1 MANFRKPL
9 NTQELVSYAVNNKID
24 VASTTAL
31 SNCGVLRPPGQEP
44 APSCVE
50 ATEPDPTPAPALKK
64 TVKPTMILSVDRV
77 SGERPRK
84 LNDVL
89 GNQKK
94 APKKPAKTMLDI
106 SKPARTML
114 EMANP
119 LEENTTGFH
128 YFSGAAE
135 GKTYTAEL
143 RFRNQFAADQAE
155 NQSKQ
160 DSPRMEAADQ
170 EQWNSLSDFSPEP
183 MDFSPDAVDP
193 NSEETDSSSM
203 SMLAIIDEGYQPLNP
218 TPRGYL
224 SRPAE
229 VRVNYGENESSLSS
243 RPDGL
248 MGGGLGESIR
258 QAINGK
264 KWAKRSDQS

>member
-44 APSCVE
+44 TPAAETPEAAAPES
-50 ATEPDPTPAPALKK
+50 DPAPARSLKK

-94 APKKPAKTMLDI
+94 ARKPAKTMLEI
-106 SKPARTML
+106 EKKS
-114 EMANP
+114 
-119 LEENTTGFH
+119 TGFH

-143 RFRNQFAADQAE
+143 RFRDQFAADQ
-155 NQSKQ
+155 SPDLTG
-160 DSPRMEAADQ
+160 DSLESSGIETADR
-170 EQWNSLSDFSPEP
+170 EWNSLGDFSPAP
-183 MDFSPDAVDP
+183 MDFSPDAVDLEP
-193 NSEETDSSSM
+193 VDMSPEILDPANSDSSAM
-203 SMLAIIDEGYQPLNP
+203 GMLEIIDEGYQPLNP

-229 VRVNYGENESSLSS
+229 VRVNYGENETSLSS
-243 RPDGL
+243 RPGGL

-258 QAINGK
+258 QAISGK

>member
-9 NTQELVSYAVNNKID
+9 NTQELVSYAINNKIE

-44 APSCVE
+44 APAAESAGLDEV
-50 ATEPDPTPAPALKK
+50 AGVKEPEPTPARALKK

-94 APKKPAKTMLDI
+94 PPRKPAKTMLEI
-106 SKPARTML
+106 SNAPQEKTA
-114 EMANP
+114 
-119 LEENTTGFH
+119 GFH

-135 GKTYTAEL
+135 GRTYTAEL
-143 RFRNQFAADQAE
+143 RFRDQFAADNRPDVTGDA
-155 NQSKQ
+155 
-160 DSPRMEAADQ
+160 MESAGIETADQ
-170 EQWNSLSDFSPEP
+170 QWNSLGDFSPPP
-183 MDFSPDAVDP
+183 MDFSPEAFDT
-193 NSEETDSSSM
+193 NTDESSSSTM
-203 SMLAIIDEGYQPLNP
+203 SMLDIIDEGYQPLNP

-229 VRVNYGENESSLSS
+229 VMVNYGENETSLSS
-243 RPDGL
+243 RPGGL

-258 QAINGK
+258 QAISGK